1 MSRAR
6 DIANFGDGIDTA
18 DIGDGQITTA
28 KIADGDVTSA
38 KLFSGFANGITY
50 AEQFNLESDV
60 TTNNTV
66 ISNWAS
72 INLTSNGKV
81 GSGMSVS
88 SGVFT
93 FPSTGIYLINM
104 QANMILQNSPVDSQV
119 NMELDV
125 SEDGTNFTTDEARAV
140 AYNNESNIGT
150 ASNNYMLDVTDTS
163 LIKVRFRSDSLAG
176 TSIIRGS
183 TTQAITSVT
192 FIRLGDT

>member
-1 MSRAR
+1 MTRAR
-6 DIANFGDGIDTA
+6 DIANFGDGIATA
-18 DIGDGQITTA
+18 DIDDGAVTA
-28 KIADGDVTSA
+28 A

-50 AEQFNLESDV
+50 AEQFNLETSV
-60 TTNNTV
+60 TTNDTV
-66 ISNWAS
+66 LTNWGS

-104 QANMILQNSPVDSQV
+104 QASMVLQDSPVDSQV

-125 SEDGTNFTTDEARAV
+125 SEDGSNFTLDEARAV
-140 AYNNESNIGT
+140 SYNNESNVGT

-176 TSIIRGS
+176 TSEIRGS